1 MHVSLAIKDACSLQV
16 KDRAC
21 LPLLEPLLRGHWQLM
36 PWLQRH
42 IDIFV
47 LLSGPEQLCLC
58 HLPVHE
64 ARKSHSAIW
73 DGPWWTHW
81 VSCSQ
86 AGSHKASCLPLHAGS
101 FAPSVP
107 NDKWEVLPFFFQGSP
122 WHMPETTVTR
132 RFIWAHHQQHWQSSA
147 GEEGWCTWNTRH
159 CLLWWWDTSA
169 DTCHGSGV
177 NRDGSYGLPA
187 NTWCPSAL
195 LIWQGAQ
202 VHSRLEV
209 GIATCKWQ
217 LRPDHID
224 DQLCLVPQLQAFQE
238 WCMVWR
244 KEVCFEFFPGKWNKC
259 PWAGFMV
266 QFLACHGGVLVSL
279 LSQPGLFLLYF
290 VAGISCSRIRT
301 SSGST
306 CPRSFKTLVF
316 QRMPVLSWYGRNSHC
331 DWPLGESKSWW
342 WSNLDGSAGMMLP
355 VRLGACFQVPFPGN
369 LWKCTCDVHLQWT
382 MPGVV
387 LLAHETCEDCPGQ
400 PEVSASLVKVHH
412 LAIWV
417 ALARAGGVIEP
428 SWLVQVQQ
436 ADAFCFEPGWSG
448 QENLLLCHTASGS
461 SMCLSVQ
468 ALKPTILLCRSTRQW
483 HGKCKGSRG
492 PHDIGSHCIAT
503 FGSFHHGSSAKLSSW
518 LAIDTWCL
526 LKVGQHAA
534 VGWASW
540 EIQSSFESFAGHHS
554 RQQMHWRL
562 PPSC

>member
-16 KDRAC
+16 KGRAC

-42 IDIFV
+42 IDIIV

-64 ARKSHSAIW
+64 TRKSHSAIW

-107 NDKWEVLPFFFQGSP
+107 NDKWEVLPFFFQAPP

-177 NRDGSYGLPA
+177 RDGSHGLPA
-187 NTWCPSAL
+187 ITWCPSAL

-279 LSQPGLFLLYF
+279 LSQPGLLLLYF
-290 VAGISCSRIRT
+290 VTGISCSRIRT

-331 DWPLGESKSWW
+331 DWPLGESKSWR

-355 VRLGACFQVPFPGN
+355 VSNSRSFGVQEWYSNGTVGVPTQMQLVNNSIRWEKTLEAWSLLSSAFPRKP
-369 LWKCTCDVHLQWT
+369 LKMHMWCT
-382 MPGVV
+382 
-387 LLAHETCEDCPGQ
+387 
-400 PEVSASLVKVHH
+400 SAVNH
-412 LAIWV
+412 
-417 ALARAGGVIEP
+417 AGGGT
-428 SWLVQVQQ
+428 L
-436 ADAFCFEPGWSG
+436 G
-448 QENLLLCHTASGS
+448 
-461 SMCLSVQ
+461 
-468 ALKPTILLCRSTRQW
+468 
-483 HGKCKGSRG
+483 
-492 PHDIGSHCIAT
+492 
-503 FGSFHHGSSAKLSSW
+503 
-518 LAIDTWCL
+518 TWN
-526 LKVGQHAA
+526 
-534 VGWASW
+534 
-540 EIQSSFESFAGHHS
+540 
-554 RQQMHWRL
+554 MWRL
-562 PPSC
+562 PRTTWGISFTCQGPSLGNLSGTCESWPSYWALVAGPSSTSWWFLFWTRMEWPRKSSPLSHSFWVVDVPLCPGTQAHHIAM